1 MIETALLL
9 LVVLGGSPPYRLPD
23 LQVEAVSETGAALLD
38 LTEAVGRA
46 LVGSGGRVVLGSPN
60 SAPCNRCV
68 KIRVTESGPGSFRVE
83 VYQHGKL
90 ARSMLRL
97 PDQSSLF
104 DRARAIAI
112 HVRLL
117 AGGEEREHGSLGKGR
132 PEGKEAQ
139 APVEVA
145 PVPPPA
151 SAASEVA
158 EPSDPFEPR
167 VEPRTVASEGEAE
180 GSGPEPARASPAKE
194 EVEEDSA
201 GPRPVVAEVNLTRS
215 RKAWRW
221 PWLPMVVGTAAAVS
235 AGACAMLALSRYTS
249 LANKMQPYDS
259 AQSLKSSGQSWQL
272 ASFILSGVAAAGVGV
287 GIVGFALGSPDARP
301 EAGKITGGKIT
312 AMVAPV
318 PGGGLAALE
327 GAWP

>member
-60 SAPCNRCV
+60 SVPCNRCV
-68 KIRVTESGPGSFRVE
+68 KIRVTESGPGSVRVE

-117 AGGEEREHGSLGKGR
+117 GGGEEREHASLGKGR
-132 PEGKEAQ
+132 PERKEAQ
-139 APVEVA
+139 SPVEVA

-151 SAASEVA
+151 TMRARWRSPPHPIV
-158 EPSDPFEPR
+158 EPS

-194 EVEEDSA
+194 EVEEDPAHPHSA
-201 GPRPVVAEVNLTRS
+201 VAER
-215 RKAWRW
+215 
-221 PWLPMVVGTAAAVS
+221 
-235 AGACAMLALSRYTS
+235 
-249 LANKMQPYDS
+249 QPDP
-259 AQSLKSSGQSWQL
+259 QSQ
-272 ASFILSGVAAAGVGV
+272 GVAVAMAT
-287 GIVGFALGSPDARP
+287 D
-301 EAGKITGGKIT
+301 GGRNRR
-312 AMVAPV
+312 
-318 PGGGLAALE
+318 GG
-327 GAWP
+327 